1 MPSVSDHTTERG
13 LWVQAQQLAELG
25 YLIKIWAGEA

>member
-13 LWVQAQQLAELG
+13 LWVQGSNWLNRRYVTKFLV
-25 YLIKIWAGEA
+25 GEA